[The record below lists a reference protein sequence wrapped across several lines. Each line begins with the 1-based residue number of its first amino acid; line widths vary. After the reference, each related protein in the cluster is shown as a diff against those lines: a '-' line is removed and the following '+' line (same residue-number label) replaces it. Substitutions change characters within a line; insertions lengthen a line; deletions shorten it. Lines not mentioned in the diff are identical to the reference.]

1 MVELKNISQNSNLVF
16 AEIIIFTRIIKT
28 NMEIFRDK
36 KTLTDYIER
45 QKEMGKRIG
54 FAPTMGALHQGHL
67 SLYEIANKENDL
79 VISSIFVNPTQFNNP
94 DDLKKYPRDTNR
106 DLKLLEKTGIVDA
119 VYLPEVEDL
128 YPDGLASK
136 SFNFDG
142 LENRMEGKSR
152 PGHFDGVGTVVEE
165 LFSQIKPDNA
175 YFGEKDFQQ
184 LAIIE
189 KLAAQL
195 KLPVKIHGVPIYREE
210 NGLAMSSRNER
221 LSSAQRDAAKVI
233 HETLVKVNDW
243 FRIITV
249 PEINKRV
256 KDIFDD
262 QRGMTLEYFEIAD
275 ENTLKETDFFYKDK
289 NYRAFIVVNVGDVR
303 LIDNMHLD

>member
-1 MVELKNISQNSNLVF
+1 MLELKNISQNFNLVF

-119 VYLPEVEDL
+119 VYLPEVVDL

-142 LENRMEGKSR
+142 LENMMEGKSR

-165 LFSQIKPDNA
+165 LFSQVKPDNA

>member
-1 MVELKNISQNSNLVF
+1 
-16 AEIIIFTRIIKT
+16 
-28 NMEIFRDK
+28 MEIFTDK
-36 KTLTDYIER
+36 KTFRDYVER

-106 DLKLLEKTGIVDA
+106 DLNLLEKTKIVDA

-128 YPDGLASK
+128 YPNGLESK
-136 SFNFDG
+136 SYNFDG
-142 LENRMEGKSR
+142 LELEMEGKSR

-165 LFSQIKPDNA
+165 LLRQVKPENA

-184 LAIIE
+184 LAIIK
-189 KLAAQL
+189 KLVAQL
-195 KLPVKIHGVPIYREE
+195 KLPVKINGAPIYREKS
-210 NGLAMSSRNER
+210 GLAMSSRNER
-221 LSSAQRDAAKVI
+221 LSIIQRDAAKVI
-233 HETLVKVNDW
+233 HETLLKVNEW

-275 ENTLKETDFFYKDK
+275 ELTLKETDFFYKDK
-289 NYRAFIVVNVGDVR
+289 SYRAFIVINIGDVR